1 MRKQTWGLKDITEEE
16 REMKHYSECHEKQ
29 SEFTRLLNAGW
40 ALKDISG
47 FLEVDYYTIRRW
59 QEKLLLQENVCEESD
74 LKKCRT
80 EPFAAAEYAELQKR
94 ETLAM
99 LSPVICKEGENNMT
113 KREEKWGEFVKLTEE
128 GKTCKETAEALGV
141 SIQSV
146 SLWRAELKK
155 HRASEKPEEVIK
167 AEPDTA
173 TTDMAKD
180 VAAKTGNVINTARK
194 IGNIPDNSVKQEK
207 KPEKSEQ
214 SEKGTLARF
223 NRPYLQR
230 IDQLIDTMAPIC
242 AGDDNTLQE
251 TAKLAY
257 KILLHGLSDEF
268 PVNELSE
275 EEG

>member
-1 MRKQTWGLKDITEEE
+1 
-16 REMKHYSECHEKQ
+16 MKHYSECHEKQ

-80 EPFAAAEYAELQKR
+80 EPFPEAEYAERQKR

-99 LSPVICKEGENNMT
+99 LSPVICKEGENEMSTQKLFVT

-146 SLWRAELKK
+146 NLWRAELKK
-155 HRASEKPEEVIK
+155 QRASEKSEEVIK

-180 VAAKTGNVINTARK
+180 VAVKTGNVINTARK

-207 KPEKSEQ
+207 KPENSEQ
-214 SEKGTLARF
+214 SEKGTLPRF

-242 AGDDNTLQE
+242 AGDVNTLQE

-268 PVNELSE
+268 PADEAKFEMVAINE
-275 EEG
+275 